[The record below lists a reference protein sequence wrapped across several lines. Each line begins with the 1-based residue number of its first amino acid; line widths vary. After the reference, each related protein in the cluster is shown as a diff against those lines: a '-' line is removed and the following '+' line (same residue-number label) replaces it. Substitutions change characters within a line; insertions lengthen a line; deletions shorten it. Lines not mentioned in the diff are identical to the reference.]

1 MKSFVVYTAIIGGYD
16 EIRQPLVVDDRF
28 DYIIFSNDINEDRIG
43 VWQIRHFEYS
53 NPIQTKIAR
62 WVKTHPE
69 ELLQEYEFSL
79 WIDSNIQIRSCDFY
93 KRFDELVSNHVLVS
107 TIKHPD
113 FDCIYDELFYMIY
126 GHYDREY
133 ILIQW
138 GHYLEDNKYPHHK
151 GDAETCILFRS
162 HKNDKVKKMDEI
174 WWNSIEKYSRRDQLS
189 FMYSLWMVGVQFIP
203 FLPVGINV
211 RESALVAYYSH
222 ENSRG
227 KYLLW
232 QKNEAWLCR
241 YAEKHPESVDQIK
254 EVYSK
259 ILTLPFPVASA
270 FLAGQ
275 YYRIRDFIFRKC
287 LK

>member
-43 VWQIRHFEYS
+43 IWQIRHFEYS

-69 ELLQEYEFSL
+69 ELLSEYEASL
-79 WIDSNIQIRSCDFY
+79 WMDSNIQIISSDFY
-93 KRFDELVSNHVLVS
+93 KRVDELLSSNALIS

-126 GHYDREY
+126 GHYDREN
-133 ILIQW
+133 ILIHW
-138 GHYLEDNKYPHHK
+138 GHYLEKNKYPHHF
-151 GDAETCILFRS
+151 GNTETGILFRT
-162 HKNDKVKKMDEI
+162 HKSDIIQKLNNT
-174 WWNSIEKYSRRDQLS
+174 WWDSINKFSYRDQLS
-189 FMYSLWMVGVQFIP
+189 FMYSLWSVEVQYIP
-203 FLPVGINV
+203 FLTEGINV
-211 RESALVAYYSH
+211 RNSSLVAYYSH
-222 ENSRG
+222 NNIKR

-232 QKNEAWLCR
+232 HRNEAWLCR
-241 YAEKHPESVDQIK
+241 YAEKHPESIDQIK
-254 EVYSK
+254 RVYSQ
-259 ILTLPFPVASA
+259 IFTIPFPVASA

-275 YYRIRDFIFRKC
+275 YYRLKDFIIRKC
-287 LK
+287 QK